1 MTVKKAR
8 QLMVCYE
15 KAMETRD
22 VTVDL
27 RSTDLDTELQNMKT
41 WYSNNLVTTEKK
53 GDARQQEQDLYIDFR
68 PKYYFL
74 GFSSGASMANKALPQ
89 TIGWQDYNKAGAM
102 GTFDPLAE

>member
-74 GFSSGASMANKALPQ
+74 GLGQGAQSHNPDLPQ
-89 TIGWQDYNKAGAM
+89 TIGWADYNRGGSN